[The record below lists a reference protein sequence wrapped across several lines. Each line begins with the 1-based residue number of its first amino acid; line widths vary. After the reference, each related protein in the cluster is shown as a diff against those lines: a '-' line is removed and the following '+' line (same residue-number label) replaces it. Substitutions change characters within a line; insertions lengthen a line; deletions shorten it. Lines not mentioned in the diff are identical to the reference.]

1 MQCSAVQH
9 VPVQCS
15 VYSSN
20 YQQWMQGSSSF
31 PAHHL
36 PCKRTAL
43 NCTQQIFT
51 ALKDDLGTP
60 ELGTLELGTLELGT
74 LELGTLELETLEL
87 ETLELGTLELETPE
101 LEILELN
108 TLDTRTRDTRTKDKR
123 SRGITFPGSGLVHP
137 FFFVCEKW

>member
-1 MQCSAVQH
+1 
-9 VPVQCS
+9 
-15 VYSSN
+15 
-20 YQQWMQGSSSF
+20 MQGSSSF

-60 ELGTLELGTLELGT
+60 ELGTLEL
-74 LELGTLELETLEL
+74 ETLEV
-87 ETLELGTLELETPE
+87 GTLELETPE

-108 TLDTRTRDTRTKDKR
+108 TLDIGTCIL
-123 SRGITFPGSGLVHP
+123 SR
-137 FFFVCEKW
+137 